1 MLYNKQPQKKRYLK
15 HQEANMNEYIKQISD
30 RIRELRDILDLTAE
44 EVASNIGV
52 STEEYLAYE
61 NGEKEI
67 PISLLYKVASI
78 FKVDPTV
85 LMTGDVPRMD
95 DYTVVRGGNGVKVE
109 RYPGY
114 SFSALAF
121 NYKHRQMDPMIVT
134 LSKSETAE
142 LVRHGGQEFNY
153 VIEGA
158 IKVVVGDRE
167 FTLEAGDSIYFN
179 PEKPHGQRAVT
190 ETAKFL
196 TIINE

>member
-1 MLYNKQPQKKRYLK
+1 
-15 HQEANMNEYIKQISD
+15 MNEYIKQISE
-30 RIRELRDILDLTAE
+30 RIRELRDILEIPVED
-44 EVASNIGV
+44 VAREIGV
-52 STEEYLAYE
+52 TPEEFMAYE
-61 NGEKEI
+61 SGAKEI
-67 PISLLYKVASI
+67 PISMLYRTAAV

-121 NYKHRQMDPMIVT
+121 NYKHRIMDPMIVT
-134 LSKSETAE
+134 LSRSETAE
-142 LVRHGGQEFNY
+142 LVTHGG
-153 VIEGA
+153 
-158 IKVVVGDRE
+158 RE
-167 FTLEAGDSIYFN
+167 FTLNAGDSIYFN

>member
-1 MLYNKQPQKKRYLK
+1 MLYNNQSLINY

-44 EVASNIGV
+44 EVAQQIGV

-67 PISLLYKVASI
+67 PISILYKVAGI
-78 FKVDPTV
+78 FRVDPTV

>member
-1 MLYNKQPQKKRYLK
+1 
-15 HQEANMNEYIKQISD
+15 MNTYIKQISD
-30 RIRELRDILDLTAE
+30 RIKELRDILEISAE
-44 EVASNIGV
+44 EVANNTGI
-52 STEEYLAYE
+52 STEEYLSYE

-67 PISLLYKVASI
+67 PISVLYKVAGI

-95 DYTVVRGGNGVKVE
+95 DYTVVRGGNGIKVE
-109 RYPGY
+109 RYNGY

-142 LVRHGGQEFNY
+142 LVHHPGQEFNY
-153 VIEGA
+153 VIEGT
-158 IKVVVGDRE
+158 IKVIVDDRE

-196 TIINE
+196 TVINE

>member
-1 MLYNKQPQKKRYLK
+1 
-15 HQEANMNEYIKQISD
+15 MNEYIKQISE
-30 RIRELRDILDLTAE
+30 RIRELRDILEIPVED
-44 EVASNIGV
+44 VAREIGV
-52 STEEYLAYE
+52 TPEEFMAYE
-61 NGEKEI
+61 SGAKEI
-67 PISLLYKVASI
+67 PISMLYRTAAV

-95 DYTVVRGGNGVKVE
+95 DYTVVRGGNGGKVE

-121 NYKHRQMDPMIVT
+121 NYKHRIMDPMIVT
-134 LSKSETAE
+134 LSRSETAE
-142 LVRHGGQEFNY
+142 LVTHGGQEFNY
-153 VIEGA
+153 VIEGT
-158 IKVVVGDRE
+158 IKVVVGKRE
-167 FTLEAGDSIYFN
+167 FTLNAGDSIYFN